1 MKNLKN
7 CSPLTNV
14 ADDAEFKAFI
24 NERAC
29 QKLPERDQ
37 SMKADAGKPMLELI
51 PQSLYRD
58 LGAVLTF
65 GANKY
70 GPNTWQDVDIDR
82 YIGALLRHLYAYRE
96 DPYGVDTD
104 SGLPHTAHLL
114 ANACFINDIATRVRE
129 SMLNVK
135 NSITEV

>member
-1 MKNLKN
+1 MKNSRN
-7 CSPLTNV
+7 CSSLTNV
-14 ADDAEFKAFI
+14 ANDTEHLAFI
-24 NERAC
+24 SEQAC

-37 SMKADAGKPMLELI
+37 TAKADVGKLMLELI

-58 LGAVLTF
+58 LGAVLTH

-70 GPNTWQDVDIDR
+70 GVNTWQDVDIDR

-96 DPYGVDTD
+96 DPFGVDAD

-114 ANACFINDIATRVRE
+114 ANAVFINDIATRVRE
-129 SMLNVK
+129 SMLK
-135 NSITEV
+135 CQE

>member
-1 MKNLKN
+1 MKNSRN

-14 ADDAEFKAFI
+14 ANDAEHIAFM
-24 NERAC
+24 NKQAR

-37 SMKADAGKPMLELI
+37 TAKADAGKLMLELI

-58 LGAVLTF
+58 LGAVLTH

-70 GPNTWQDVDIDR
+70 GVNTWQDVDIDR

-96 DPYGVDTD
+96 DPFGVDAD

-114 ANACFINDIATRVRE
+114 ANAVFINDIATRVRE
-129 SMLNVK
+129 SMLK
-135 NSITEV
+135 CQE

>member
-1 MKNLKN
+1 MKNSRN
-7 CSPLTNV
+7 CSTLTNV
-14 ADDAEFKAFI
+14 ADDAAFKDFI
-24 NERAC
+24 NAQAC

-37 SMKADAGKPMLELI
+37 TAKADAGKLMLELI

-58 LGAVLTF
+58 LGAVLTH

-70 GPNTWQDVDIDR
+70 GVNTWQDVDIDR

-96 DPYGVDTD
+96 DPFGVDAD

-114 ANACFINDIATRVRE
+114 ANAVFINDIATRVRE
-129 SMLNVK
+129 SMLK
-135 NSITEV
+135 CQE

>member
-1 MKNLKN
+1 MKNSRN

-14 ADDAEFKAFI
+14 ANTAEHTAFLG
-24 NERAC
+24 EQAR

-37 SMKADAGKPMLELI
+37 TAKADAGKLMLELI

-58 LGAVLTF
+58 LGAVLTH

-70 GPNTWQDVDIDR
+70 GVNTWQDVDIDR

-96 DPYGVDTD
+96 DPFGVDAD

-129 SMLNVK
+129 SMLK
-135 NSITEV
+135 CQE

>member
-7 CSPLTNV
+7 CSPLTNI
-14 ADDAEFKAFI
+14 ADTDEFKAFV
-24 NERAC
+24 NAQAY
-29 QKLPERDQ
+29 QKLPDRDQ

-70 GPNTWQDVDIDR
+70 GPNTRQDLI
-82 YIGALLRHLYAYRE
+82 YFYKILIMILPLYFIF
-96 DPYGVDTD
+96 PFTCVIIK
-104 SGLPHTAHLL
+104 LNQINFHLL
-114 ANACFINDIATRVRE
+114 CH
-129 SMLNVK
+129 LG
-135 NSITEV
+135 

>member
-1 MKNLKN
+1 MKNSKN
-7 CSPLTNV
+7 SSPLTNV
-14 ADDAEFKAFI
+14 ANDAEHIAFMVAQAQSC
-24 NERAC
+24 E
-29 QKLPERDQ
+29 KLPERDQ
-37 SMKADAGKPMLELI
+37 TAKADAGKLMLELI

-58 LGAVLTF
+58 LGAVLTH

-70 GPNTWQDVDIDR
+70 GVNTWQDVDIDR

-96 DPYGVDTD
+96 DPFGVDAD

-129 SMLNVK
+129 SMLK
-135 NSITEV
+135 CQE

>member
-1 MKNLKN
+1 MKNSRN

-14 ADDAEFKAFI
+14 ANDAEHLAFI
-24 NERAC
+24 SEQAR
-29 QKLPERDQ
+29 QILPERDQ
-37 SMKADAGKPMLELI
+37 TAKADAGKLMLELI

-58 LGAVLTF
+58 LGAVLTH

-70 GPNTWQDVDIDR
+70 GVNTWQDVDIDR

-96 DPYGVDTD
+96 DPFGVDAD

-114 ANACFINDIATRVRE
+114 ANAVFINDIATRVRE
-129 SMLNVK
+129 SMLK
-135 NSITEV
+135 CQE

>member
-14 ADDAEFKAFI
+14 ANDDEFKAFI
-24 NERAC
+24 NSRAC

-70 GPNTWQDVDIDR
+70 GPNTWQDVDVER

-96 DPYGVDTD
+96 DPYGVDAD

-129 SMLNVK
+129 SMLK
-135 NSITEV
+135 CQE